1 MVRFCMEATQRHVGK
16 MAHDHYNSD
25 ALAIDVALGSIKNI
39 AKREQ
44 NVVLMFVLI
53 IKFNSS
59 GKFSMRIS

>member
-1 MVRFCMEATQRHVGK
+1 ME
-16 MAHDHYNSD
+16 HDHYNSD
-25 ALAIDVALGSIKNI
+25 ALAIDVALDSIKNI

-59 GKFSMRIS
+59 DKFSIRIWWRFKSLSQTETPLFA

>member
-1 MVRFCMEATQRHVGK
+1 

-25 ALAIDVALGSIKNI
+25 VLAIDVALDSIKNI

-59 GKFSMRIS
+59 DKFSMRISWRFKSLSQTETPLFA